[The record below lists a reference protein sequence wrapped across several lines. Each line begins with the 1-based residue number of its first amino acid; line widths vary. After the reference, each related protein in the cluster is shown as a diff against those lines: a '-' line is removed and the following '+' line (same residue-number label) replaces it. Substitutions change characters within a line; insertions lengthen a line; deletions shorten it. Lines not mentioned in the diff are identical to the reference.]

1 MKKIFGLIIITLCLF
16 VAGCSDEENDTTVP
30 ELGIDNSGV
39 IFTAAGGT
47 GTIELKALGA
57 TAIADQD
64 WFTVSV
70 SGKTITVTASPN
82 TTINGRTGQ
91 VIIKQ
96 DGLKRTVP
104 VTQTGNKAPDPE
116 VTEVRMPIEASET
129 FIAVA
134 CEMPFTATTD
144 AEWLTTQV
152 KGDTLILK
160 TKDNSGQPIRTTTVT
175 LIAGT
180 FNVPITVT
188 QEGIVLIPESTDTIL
203 SNDGETLKIAVEAS
217 GNFTAKSNVSWLTV
231 AKGSNYVNLTAEA
244 NPTTNP
250 RNAVVTLSLDGYN
263 VEINVVQRLYIY
275 TDYLGTW
282 RLDAKSKKDGSAVS
296 LELKVVEKVK
306 GSSYLVYGWGGSSLA
321 TDFPITMDF
330 TAADGTIKVDNQDN
344 MGKDEDGYQVAFMG
358 AIANSSIIS
367 GTFTCIISQ
376 RTGNTVTWITQ
387 KINLGPLVGVGYHF
401 KKPDNWY
408 SYNVDPV
415 TTDMKMTKISSS
427 TNGMN
432 IKPILKTNLPATFA
446 VNAANEE

>member
-1 MKKIFGLIIITLCLF
+1 MKKIFSLLIMTLCLF
-16 VAGCSDEENDTTVP
+16 MAGCSDEENDTTVP
-30 ELGIDNSGV
+30 QLGIDNSGV

-47 GTIELKALGA
+47 GTIELKVAGA
-57 TAIADQD
+57 TATADKD

-82 TTINGRTGQ
+82 TTISGRTGQ

-96 DGLKRTVP
+96 DGLERTVP
-104 VTQTGNKAPDPE
+104 VTQTGNRAPDPE
-116 VTEVRMPIEASET
+116 MTEVMMPIEASET
-129 FIAVA
+129 FISVA
-134 CEMPFTATTD
+134 SEMPFTATTD

-160 TKDNSGQPIRTTTVT
+160 TTSNKAQPIRHTTVT
-175 LIAGT
+175 LSAGT
-180 FNVPITVT
+180 FSVSITVT
-188 QEGIVLIPESTDTIL
+188 QDGIVLIPETTDAIL
-203 SNDGETLKIAVEAS
+203 SNDGETLKIAVETS
-217 GNFTAKSNVSWLTV
+217 GNFTVKSNASWLTV
-231 AKGSNYVNLTAEA
+231 AKGSNYVTLTTEA

-282 RLDAKSKKDGSAVS
+282 RLDAKSKKDGSAVI
-296 LELKVVEKVK
+296 LELTVVEKVK

-330 TAADGTIKVDNQDN
+330 TAANGTIKVDNQENIGTD
-344 MGKDEDGYQVAFMG
+344 KDGYQVGFTG
-358 AIANSSIIS
+358 ATSQYSIIT

-387 KINLGPLVGVGYHF
+387 SVQSGPLVGVGYHF
-401 KKPDNWY
+401 KKPDSWY

-427 TNGMN
+427 TSGMN
-432 IKPILKTNLPATFA
+432 IKTNSPVAFA
-446 VNAANEE
+446 VNAISEE